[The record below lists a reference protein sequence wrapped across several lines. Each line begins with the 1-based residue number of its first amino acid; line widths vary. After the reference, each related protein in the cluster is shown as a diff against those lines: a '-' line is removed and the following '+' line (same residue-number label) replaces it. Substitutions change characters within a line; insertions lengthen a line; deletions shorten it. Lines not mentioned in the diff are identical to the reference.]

1 MNRTPRLLNRV
12 LLAIFG
18 VLLLAL
24 GIHLVLIALAP
35 GYAGGWRAVAEGVY
49 RGAEQ
54 VLLATTLPGQRESW
68 LWIIV
73 AALLIAIILLMI
85 WWMSVQGRG
94 RTNDYVS
101 DYFDDEPMPGRVEIS
116 GEAVEQAIR
125 ALLGRRTDVVSLSV
139 SVWERSPVPG
149 LKIKVQPR
157 KGVEPGRLGREI
169 VDAAHA
175 AQELLGADG
184 PVVVYLAAGA
194 RSRIA
199 RSDRVQ

>member
-1 MNRTPRLLNRV
+1 VNQTPRLLNRI
-12 LLAIFG
+12 LLGIFG

-24 GIHLVLIALAP
+24 GIHLLLIATVP
-35 GYAGGWRAVAEGVY
+35 DYARGWRSLADVVY
-49 RGAEQ
+49 GGGRQ
-54 VLLATTLPGQRESW
+54 ILLATTLPGQKESW

-73 AALLIAIILLMI
+73 SALLIVVILLMI
-85 WWMSVQGRG
+85 WWISVQGRG
-94 RTNDYVS
+94 RTNEYVS
-101 DYFDDEPMPGRVEIS
+101 AYFDDEPMPGRVEIS

-125 ALLGRRTDVVSLSV
+125 AMLGRRVDVVSISV
-139 SVWERSPVPG
+139 SVWERGPVPG

-169 VDAAHA
+169 VEATRAT
-175 AQELLGADG
+175 QELMGARG

-194 RSRIA
+194 RARFA

>member
-12 LLAIFG
+12 LLGIFG

-35 GYAGGWRAVAEGVY
+35 GYAGGWRAVAGRMY
-49 RGAEQ
+49 GKAEQ
-54 VLLATTLPGQRESW
+54 ILLATTLPGQRESW

-73 AALLIAIILLMI
+73 AALLIAVILLMI

-125 ALLGRRTDVVSLSV
+125 SLLGRRTDVVSLSV
-139 SVWERSPVPG
+139 SVWERSPEPG

-194 RSRIA
+194 RARFA

>member
-12 LLAIFG
+12 LLGIFG

-24 GIHLVLIALAP
+24 GVHLVLIALAP
-35 GYAGGWRAVAEGVY
+35 GYAGGWRAVAGGVY

-73 AALLIAIILLMI
+73 AALLVALILLMI

-116 GEAVEQAIR
+116 GEAVEQTIR

-139 SVWERSPVPG
+139 SVWELSPVPG

-157 KGVEPGRLGREI
+157 KGVEPGRLGREV

-175 AQELLGADG
+175 AQELLGAGG

-194 RSRIA
+194 RSRFA